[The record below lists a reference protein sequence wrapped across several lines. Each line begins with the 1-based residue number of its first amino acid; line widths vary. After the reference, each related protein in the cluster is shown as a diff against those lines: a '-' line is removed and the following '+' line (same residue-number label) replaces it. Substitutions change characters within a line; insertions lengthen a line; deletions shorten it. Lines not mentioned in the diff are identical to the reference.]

1 MKNLNVPMLLLAFSV
16 ILMFCLVGVAIAYM
30 SVLFIVLFLL
40 AGFALMGLGITLK
53 KRNSEAA

>member
-1 MKNLNVPMLLLAFSV
+1 MKNFNLPMFLLAFSV

-53 KRNSEAA
+53 KKNSDVA